1 MSSEPSVLRRLQRS
15 NPYSQQNM
23 FLQKLK
29 EITTFIFDVDGVLTD
44 GSVQVTDN
52 GQSLRTFNIK
62 DGYAMQLAVKRGYNI
77 CIISGGD
84 GIAMGKRFF
93 NLGVTDVFLGT
104 GDKVAVFNQY
114 LANKNITAGE
124 VLYMGDDI
132 PDLKVMKLVGLP
144 TCPADAVEEIKAI
157 STFISPYNGGKTAVR
172 DIIEKVMKVQG
183 KWHDENPNAAD
194 SGV

>member
-1 MSSEPSVLRRLQRS
+1 
-15 NPYSQQNM
+15 M

-44 GSVQVTDN
+44 GTVQVTDS

-62 DGYAMQLAVKRGYNI
+62 DGYAMQLAVKRGYHI

-93 NLGVTDVFLGT
+93 NLGITDVFLGT
-104 GDKVAVFNQY
+104 GDKVAIFNQY
-114 LANKNITAGE
+114 LQDKSLTAGE

-157 STFISPYNGGKTAVR
+157 SKFISPYKGGKTAVR

-183 KWHDENPNAAD
+183 RWQDENPNASD

>member
-1 MSSEPSVLRRLQRS
+1 
-15 NPYSQQNM
+15 M
-23 FLQKLK
+23 FIQKLK

-44 GSVQVTDN
+44 GSVQVADN

-62 DGYAMQLAVKRGYNI
+62 DGYAMQLAVKRGYNV

-84 GIAMGKRFF
+84 GIAMAKRFS
-93 NLGVTDVFLGT
+93 NLGITDVFLGV
-104 GDKVAVFNQY
+104 GDKVAIFNDF
-114 LANKNITAGE
+114 LKIKSITPSE

-132 PDLKVMKLVGLP
+132 PDLKVMQLVGLP

-157 STFISPYNGGKTAVR
+157 SSFISPYNGGKAAAR

-183 KWHDENPNAAD
+183 KWLDENPNASD
-194 SGV
+194 SGK

>member
-1 MSSEPSVLRRLQRS
+1 MEHASTSYGWKKSPLGDLGI
-15 NPYSQQNM
+15 
-23 FLQKLK
+23 
-29 EITTFIFDVDGVLTD
+29 ITTFIFDVDGVLTD

-62 DGYAMQLAVKRGYNI
+62 DGYAMQLAVKRGYNV

-84 GIAMGKRFF
+84 GIAMRKRFF
-93 NLGVTDVFLGT
+93 NLGIKDVFLAA
-104 GDKVAVFNQY
+104 GDKVEIFNKF
-114 LANKNITAGE
+114 LSDKSITAEE

-157 STFISPYNGGKTAVR
+157 SKFISPYNGGKTAVR
-172 DIIEKVMKVQG
+172 DVIEKVMKIQG
-183 KWHDENPNAAD
+183 KWHDENPIAAD
-194 SGV
+194 SGK

>member
-1 MSSEPSVLRRLQRS
+1 
-15 NPYSQQNM
+15 M

-62 DGYAMQLAVKRGYNI
+62 DGYAMQLAVKKGYNL

-93 NLGVTDVFLGT
+93 NLGITDIFLGA
-104 GDKVAVFNQY
+104 GDKVSIFKQY
-114 LANKNITAGE
+114 LSDKKITAGE

-132 PDLKVMKLVGLP
+132 PDLHVMKLVGLA
-144 TCPADAVEEIKAI
+144 TCPADAVEEIKAV
-157 STFISPYNGGKTAVR
+157 STFISPYPGGKTAVR

-183 KWHDENPNAAD
+183 KWYDEHPNAAD
-194 SGV
+194 SSK